1 MPFLVRTWIHPKKA
15 MAAALILLVSLAAA
29 TNAAS
34 AKDSADL
41 DDLQAC
47 SAKMKKGTCRCTVRL
62 LHPTQMSVG
71 MIQVKAK
78 VDKLKKKEKDGKLF
92 SYLAKKKHREPV
104 TIGPQGVLYITDHHH
119 LAVALLNM
127 GVDDTYC
134 QIEDNRSDQTLDV
147 FWAGMVHDGKAR
159 PWDEKGEK
167 HAPTA
172 IPAGIGELRDDPYR
186 SLAGAVRD
194 ECGFSLDK
202 DEKSES
208 FVEFKWA
215 DFFRRTKRPE
225 TGQPI
230 PAQLIQTNM
239 KKAIKQ
245 AMELAKSPA
254 AAAENLPGYLPEP
267 CDEVDD

>member
-47 SAKMKKGTCRCTVRL
+47 SVKMKKGTCRCTVRL
-62 LHPTQMSVG
+62 LHPTQMGVG
-71 MIQVKAK
+71 MLQVKAK
-78 VDKLKKKEKDGKLF
+78 VDQLKKKEKDGKLF
-92 SYLAKKKHREPV
+92 SYLAKEKHREPV

-147 FWAGMVHDGKAR
+147 FWTGMVDDGKAW

-186 SLAGAVRD
+186 SLAGEVRD
-194 ECGFSLDK
+194 ACGF
-202 DEKSES
+202 EKSEKS
-208 FVEFKWA
+208 FAEFKWA
-215 DFFRRTKRPE
+215 DFFRRTKLPE

-254 AAAENLPGYLPEP
+254 AKNLHLPGYLPKP
-267 CDEVDD
+267 C